1 MASILSPAVST
12 VLGAEAVRFMVD
24 MVQLGIA
31 VSHFILYNDGANLY
45 TIKIIG
51 IEIKL
56 LINALYKTC
65 VKGASKVFVHITSLA
80 L

>member
-1 MASILSPAVST
+1 M
-12 VLGAEAVRFMVD
+12 FK
-24 MVQLGIA
+24 
-31 VSHFILYNDGANLY
+31 LYNDGANLY